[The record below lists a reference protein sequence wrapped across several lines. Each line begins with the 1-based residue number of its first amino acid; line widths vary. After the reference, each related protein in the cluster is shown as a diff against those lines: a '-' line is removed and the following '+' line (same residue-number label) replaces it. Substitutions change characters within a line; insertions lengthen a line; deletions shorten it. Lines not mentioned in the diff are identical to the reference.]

1 MGDQAQQQRPDFNGS
16 NYDDTFVGDLV
27 NFVASNS
34 FQAMFEQYF
43 LSHALYF
50 TDDEEHKLEY
60 MEYYKE
66 FHGLFEAQLETF
78 CTERGIEQSDFLK
91 KCNDASTDDVSN
103 LTRSFA
109 LAQPLFS
116 HLPPAFYSP
125 KLNITSRFCYPA

>member
-1 MGDQAQQQRPDFNGS
+1 MVTRSSERLYYAKICNRKKTDIELRVIECRSLQRERMGDQAQNQQRPDFNGS

-34 FQAMFEQYF
+34 FQSMFEQYF

-66 FHGLFEAQLETF
+66 FHALFESQLETF
-78 CTERGIEQSDFLK
+78 CTER
-91 KCNDASTDDVSN
+91 N
-103 LTRSFA
+103 
-109 LAQPLFS
+109 
-116 HLPPAFYSP
+116 
-125 KLNITSRFCYPA
+125 

>member
-1 MGDQAQQQRPDFNGS
+1 MGDQAQQRPDFNGS

-34 FQAMFEQYF
+34 FQSMFEQYF
-43 LSHALYF
+43 LSHALFF

-66 FHGLFEAQLETF
+66 FHALFEAQLETF

-103 LTRSFA
+103 YSKPVFSLLLTS
-109 LAQPLFS
+109 
-116 HLPPAFYSP
+116 AFT
-125 KLNITSRFCYPA
+125 NTT